1 MKFSDIWVTLL
12 FILCVVIGAI
22 LDSSYGFNDINNRY
36 IEVKNDKDY

>member
-22 LDSSYGFNDINNRY
+22 LDGSYGFNDINNSY